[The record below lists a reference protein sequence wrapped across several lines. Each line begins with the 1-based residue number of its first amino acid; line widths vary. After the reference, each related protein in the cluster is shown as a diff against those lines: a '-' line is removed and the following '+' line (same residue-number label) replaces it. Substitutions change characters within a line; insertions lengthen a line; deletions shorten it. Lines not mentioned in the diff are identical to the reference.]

1 MAGDSDEDEGRME
14 VAVGQYLGL
23 EIAKTA
29 SLSQGRLVELDVVQN
44 PLLWCVAC
52 KSMCVLMGVGVGVCV
67 TKSKGHQE

>member
-14 VAVGQYLGL
+14 VAVWQYLGL

-29 SLSQGRLVELDVVQN
+29 SLSQGRLVDLDVVQN

-52 KSMCVLMGVGVGVCV
+52 KSM
-67 TKSKGHQE
+67 